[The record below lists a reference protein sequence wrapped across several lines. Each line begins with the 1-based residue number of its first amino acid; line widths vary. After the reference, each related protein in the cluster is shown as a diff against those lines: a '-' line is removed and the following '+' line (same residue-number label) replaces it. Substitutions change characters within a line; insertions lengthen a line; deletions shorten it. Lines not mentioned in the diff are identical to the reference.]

1 MPRSILDDSYDPIYD
16 QVSGIL
22 GEHFEHWCF
31 IVMDEQGE
39 VFFDYD
45 HLPSGRMLIN
55 EMYQEVRMD
64 DNDLDIDWDFGEG
77 EDEDEDGTVNQW
89 N

>member
-16 QVSGIL
+16 QIRGIL

-64 DNDLDIDWDFGEG
+64 DNDLDIDWDI
-77 EDEDEDGTVNQW
+77 DEDADGAVDQW

>member
-16 QVSGIL
+16 QIRGIL

-31 IVMDEQGE
+31 IVMNEDGE

-55 EMYQEVRMD
+55 EMYQEVSMD
-64 DNDLDIDWDFGEG
+64 DNELDIDWDI
-77 EDEDEDGTVNQW
+77 DEDADGAVDQW